1 MKTIIAGSK
10 NATNYFEVLIA
21 VKASGFEITEII
33 SSGAVGIDRL
43 GEKYAIEHSIP
54 FQRFLPDW
62 MRFKKRAGPIR
73 NAEMAKN
80 ADALIAIW
88 NGSSKGTKNMIKT
101 AQKYGLKIYVHQIK
115 EG

>member
-1 MKTIIAGSK
+1 MRTIIAGPR
-10 NATNYFEVLIA
+10 TVDNYDT
-21 VKASGFEITEII
+21 VKEAIKTSGFEITEIV
-33 SSGAVGIDRL
+33 SGGAVGVDRL
-43 GEKYAIEHSIP
+43 GEKYAIEKSIP

-62 MRFKKRAGPIR
+62 KRYKRGAGPIR

-88 NGSSKGTKNMIKT
+88 NGTSKGTKNMIKT
-101 AQKYGLKIYVHQIK
+101 ATNYGLKVYVHQIK

>member
-1 MKTIIAGSK
+1 MKVIIAGSRGAK
-10 NATNYFEVLIA
+10 EYKDIL
-21 VKASGFEITEII
+21 KAIQESGFEITEII
-33 SSGAVGIDRL
+33 SGGALGVDRL

-62 MRFKKRAGPIR
+62 KRFKRGAGMVR

-80 ADALIAIW
+80 ADALIAVW
-88 NGSSKGTKNMIKT
+88 DGTSKGTKNMIKT
-101 AQKYGLKIYVHQIK
+101 ATNYGLKVYVHQIK